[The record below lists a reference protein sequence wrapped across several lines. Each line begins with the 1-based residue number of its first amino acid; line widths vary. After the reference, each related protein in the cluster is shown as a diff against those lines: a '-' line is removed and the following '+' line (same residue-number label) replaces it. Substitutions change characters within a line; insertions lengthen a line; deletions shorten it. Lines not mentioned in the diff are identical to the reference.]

1 MKIRIT
7 LIEEM
12 LGTKAANKEVF
23 ASFIA
28 SKCPDD
34 DLRRQEIETAEHRE
48 EAGTTVFDRDETG
61 ALMLWDYQ
69 VKGFLKE
76 AANVM
81 RQCADKPAEE
91 DGKKARSPWGSAKSK
106 FDNFVFVYPR
116 KISLGVNEPDSICE
130 RPLRAETMQGPRVS
144 LARSEVVNAGRS
156 FECEI
161 QVLPGAPITEKMLLQ
176 CLDYGKFKGI
186 GQWRNSGKGRFSYE
200 ILA

>member
-48 EAGTTVFDRDETG
+48 EAGTTVYHRDENG
-61 ALMLWDYQ
+61 NLMLWDYQ
-69 VKGFLKE
+69 IKGFLKE
-76 AANVM
+76 AANIM
-81 RQCADKPAEE
+81 RQCAEKPTDE
-91 DGKKARSPWGSAKSK
+91 DGKKGRNPWSAAKSK
-106 FDNFVFVYPR
+106 FDNFVFVSPR
-116 KISLGVNEPDSICE
+116 KISLGKKEPDGVCE

-144 LARSEVVNAGRS
+144 LARSEVVDAGVS

-161 QVLPGAPITEKMLLQ
+161 QLLPGCPITEKMITQ

-186 GQWRNSGKGRFSYE
+186 GQWRNSGKGRFTWE
-200 ILA
+200 VVE